1 MSIDSIQLDFYL
13 ENKTINSKKASIRME
28 DSMNRYAHMKWPSA
42 FNFGHFFASS
52 VKFAFR
58 AEIVQ

>member
-1 MSIDSIQLDFYL
+1 M
-13 ENKTINSKKASIRME
+13 A
-28 DSMNRYAHMKWPSA
+28 DSMNRYAHIEWPSA

>member
-1 MSIDSIQLDFYL
+1 M
-13 ENKTINSKKASIRME
+13 A
-28 DSMNRYAHMKWPSA
+28 DSMNRYAYIEWPSA